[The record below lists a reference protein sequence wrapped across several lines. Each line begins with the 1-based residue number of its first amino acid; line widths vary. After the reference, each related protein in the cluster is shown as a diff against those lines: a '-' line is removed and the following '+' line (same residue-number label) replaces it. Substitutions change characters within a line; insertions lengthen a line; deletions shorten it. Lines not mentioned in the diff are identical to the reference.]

1 MDKFNRNDLIGL
13 GGLEKMLTHNVPWQG
28 LLARGYTLET
38 VFVAAMLLSVI
49 SGYFDWWVLFTVLFL
64 TGGFFIIIQLIPV
77 MLNLSRAYFVF
88 VASNFFVHVSVT
100 IIAFALHHKSAGLIG
115 RSGLVEPS
123 FWDALYFSVT
133 TFTTLGYGDL
143 QPIPAM
149 RLATSIEALAG
160 MVSMA
165 LFVSMIWLWCQENLV
180 PKEIAF
186 FDGNR
191 RHRKSMAFSKI
202 RIRTI
207 TGKERQLP
215 DWRLPPQPGESYYYD
230 RYRGEWLPV
239 TPDTELPENAFVI
252 GIQDEE

>member
-1 MDKFNRNDLIGL
+1 
-13 GGLEKMLTHNVPWQG
+13 MLTHNLPWQG
-28 LLARGYTLET
+28 VLAYGFLRET

-64 TGGFFIIIQLIPV
+64 AGGFFIIIQLIPV
-77 MLNLSRAYFVF
+77 MLNLSRTYFVF

-115 RSGLVEPS
+115 RLGPVEPS
-123 FWDALYFSVT
+123 FGDALYFSVT

-160 MVSMA
+160 MISMA

-180 PKEIAF
+180 PKEMAF

-191 RHRKSMAFSKI
+191 RHKRSLSIARM
-202 RIRTI
+202 RIRKI
-207 TGKERQLP
+207 TGKERPLP
-215 DWRLPPQPGESYYYD
+215 DWVPPPQPGERFYYD
-230 RYRGEWLPV
+230 KQREEWLPV
-239 TPDTELPENAFVI
+239 TPDTELPENAFVL
-252 GIQDEE
+252 GVPDEE

>member
-1 MDKFNRNDLIGL
+1 
-13 GGLEKMLTHNVPWQG
+13 MLAHNVPWQESLYIG
-28 LLARGYTLET
+28 FIGEIA
-38 VFVAAMLLSVI
+38 FVAAMLLSVI
-49 SGYFDWWVLFTVLFL
+49 SGYFDWWVPFTVLFL
-64 TGGFFIIIQLIPV
+64 AGGFFIMLQLIPF
-77 MLNLSRAYFVF
+77 MLSMSRASFVL
-88 VASNFFVHVSVT
+88 VASNFFVYVLMA

-115 RSGLVEPS
+115 RSGPVEPS

-160 MVSMA
+160 MISMA

-180 PKEIAF
+180 PKEMAF

-191 RHRKSMAFSKI
+191 RHKSSLSIARM

-207 TGKERQLP
+207 TGKERRLP
-215 DWRLPPQPGESYYYD
+215 DWVPPPQPGDRLYYD
-230 RYRGEWLPV
+230 EQREEWLPV
-239 TPDTELPENAFVI
+239 TPDTELPENALVM
-252 GIQDEE
+252 GLQDEE